1 MTNPMAWV
9 AGLSLPVAVSAVVL
23 LAGQVRRR
31 RAMEAE
37 VRRLSADQS
46 ASRRFQLFVEAAPSA
61 VIAVDGKGDIVLVN
75 TQAEKLFGYAR
86 QDLLGRP
93 LEMLVPERFRKSHA
107 GLREGYAAAPS
118 ARAMGAGRDLFA
130 LRADGSEVPVEI
142 GLNPISTD
150 EGPMVLASIID
161 ITERLLAA
169 RRLMD
174 SLREKELLLKEIHHR
189 VKNNLAVIGSLL
201 YLRSGAMRD
210 EDSRRILDE
219 CGERVRSMALVHERL
234 YQSEDLSEVDFGD
247 YAAELANEMLR
258 NSSAARSDVRLVLDI
273 DPTPLGI
280 DRAIP
285 CGLILTELISNALKH
300 AFPEGRTGTLRVELG
315 KNASGGLDLVVAD
328 DGVGLPDPGSSDA
341 DDTLGLHLVRS
352 LARQLDAEITILR
365 REPGTEVRLGLEAE
379 DEAAD

>member
-1 MTNPMAWV
+1 MAWV

>member
-1 MTNPMAWV
+1 
-9 AGLSLPVAVSAVVL
+9 
-23 LAGQVRRR
+23 
-31 RAMEAE
+31 
-37 VRRLSADQS
+37 
-46 ASRRFQLFVEAAPSA
+46 
-61 VIAVDGKGDIVLVN
+61 
-75 TQAEKLFGYAR
+75 
-86 QDLLGRP
+86 
-93 LEMLVPERFRKSHA
+93 
-107 GLREGYAAAPS
+107 
-118 ARAMGAGRDLFA
+118 MGAGRDLFA

-219 CGERVRSMALVHERL
+219 CRERVRSMALVHERL
-234 YQSEDLSEVDFGD
+234 YQSEDLSEVDFGE

-300 AFPEGRTGTLRVELG
+300 AFPDGRSGTLRVELG
-315 KNASGGLDLVVAD
+315 KGASGGLDLVVAD
-328 DGVGLPDPGSSDA
+328 DGVGLPESDVS
-341 DDTLGLHLVRS
+341 DDDGTLGLRLVRS

-365 REPGTEVRLGLEAE
+365 RRPGTEVRLCLEAQ
-379 DEAAD
+379 DEAADERVGRDPHPGRRG